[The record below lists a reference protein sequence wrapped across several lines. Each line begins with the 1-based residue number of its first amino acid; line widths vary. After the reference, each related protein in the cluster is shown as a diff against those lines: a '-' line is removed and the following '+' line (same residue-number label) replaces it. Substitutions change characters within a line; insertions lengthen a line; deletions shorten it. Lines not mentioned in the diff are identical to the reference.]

1 MKINKRLQ
9 YLLDAAAKGAIG
21 SLVLAIILIKTKF
34 LIFSIFPVII
44 AIGIASILYTRK
56 IRSLETNLFVFL
68 DDLKDLLQGGM
79 NIVTAM
85 EIIADHDYGALNEY
99 TKRIAAQVKIGV
111 SFDVSLVDI
120 FNDVDSALFNKVAN
134 VISETMK
141 YGGNL
146 IKIFS
151 AVSGYVKLIDEMG
164 EERRSKTSSTVFS
177 AYFMFFIFIA
187 IILTIQI
194 VFLPMLSSNELS
206 SVNPGSEGTSAG
218 LSDINFNAYFLY
230 LLIIQA
236 GFAGPIIGKI
246 SEGNAIAGIKHSII
260 LLVISVPL
268 YVLISIFFVK

>member
-1 MKINKRLQ
+1 MKINRRLEF
-9 YLLDAAAKGAIG
+9 LLDYAAKGAIG
-21 SLVLAIILIKTKF
+21 SLILGIFLLRTK
-34 LIFSIFPVII
+34 LMIFTIFPVIL
-44 AIGIASILYTRK
+44 AVGLASIIYTKK

-85 EIIADHDYGALNEY
+85 EIIAEHDYGALNEY
-99 TKRIAAQVKIGV
+99 TKRIAAQIKIGV
-111 SFDVSLVDI
+111 AFDVALVEV
-120 FNDVDSALFNKVAN
+120 FSDVDSPLFNKIAN

-146 IKIFS
+146 IKIFG
-151 AVSGYVKLIDEMG
+151 AVSSYVKLIDEMG
-164 EERRSKTSSTVFS
+164 EERRAKTFSTIFSS
-177 AYFMFFIFIA
+177 YFMFFIFIG

-194 VFLPMLSSNELS
+194 VFLPMLTSSDLNSVGGGS
-206 SVNPGSEGTSAG
+206 SGASLG
-218 LSDINFNAYFLY
+218 DIDFNAYFLY

-260 LLVISVPL
+260 LLVISIPL
-268 YVLISIFFVK
+268 YVLVSLFFVK

>member
-1 MKINKRLQ
+1 MKFSPRIE
-9 YLLDAAAKGAIG
+9 YLLDFAAKGAIG
-21 SLVLAIILIKTKF
+21 SLILGIFLLKTQF
-34 LIFSIFPVII
+34 FIFCIFPTII
-44 AIGIASILYTRK
+44 AIGIASILYTKK
-56 IRSLETNLFVFL
+56 IRSLESNLFVFL

-85 EIIADHDYGALNEY
+85 EIISDHDYGALNTY

-111 SFDVSLVDI
+111 PFETSLIEVFGEVDSPI
-120 FNDVDSALFNKVAN
+120 FNKIAN

-151 AVSGYVKLIDEMG
+151 AVSNYVKLIDEMG
-164 EERRSKTSSTVFS
+164 EERRSKTFSTVFS
-177 AYFMFFIFIA
+177 SYFMFFIFIA

-194 VFLPMLSSNELS
+194 VFLPMLQSNEINS
-206 SVNPGSEGTSAG
+206 STGGSGGGTIK
-218 LSDINFNAYFLY
+218 DINFNAYFLY

-246 SEGNAIAGIKHSII
+246 SEGNALAGIKHSII
-260 LLVISVPL
+260 LLVISVPI
-268 YVLISIFFVK
+268 YVIVTMVFIK

>member
-1 MKINKRLQ
+1 MKLNRRLEF
-9 YLLDAAAKGAIG
+9 LLDYAAKGAIG
-21 SLVLAIILIKTKF
+21 SLILGIFLLRTK
-34 LIFSIFPVII
+34 LMIFTIFPVIL
-44 AIGIASILYTRK
+44 AVGLASIIYTKK

-85 EIIADHDYGALNEY
+85 EIIAEHDYGALNEY
-99 TKRIAAQVKIGV
+99 TKRIAAQIKIGV
-111 SFDVSLVDI
+111 AFDVALVEV
-120 FNDVDSALFNKVAN
+120 FSDVDSPLFNKIAN

-146 IKIFS
+146 IKIFG
-151 AVSGYVKLIDEMG
+151 AVSNYVKLIDEMG
-164 EERRSKTSSTVFS
+164 EERRAKTFSTIFSS
-177 AYFMFFIFIA
+177 YFMFFIFIG

-194 VFLPMLSSNELS
+194 VFLPMLTSSDLN
-206 SVNPGSEGTSAG
+206 SVGGGSGGASLG
-218 LSDINFNAYFLY
+218 DIDFNAYFLY

-260 LLVISVPL
+260 LLVISIPL
-268 YVLISIFFVK
+268 YVLVSLFFVK